1 MIRTGRVVQRDKDV
15 LKVCFSRLDACGSC
29 GMCGGGRDDAMV
41 SIRGN
46 ARVGDMVEVDMPDAQ
61 VLKVSA
67 IAYVIPLLGLLLGL
81 WLGSLLFQN
90 QEMMVFGTGI
100 LTLVLAYIGVKF
112 FDARVALHPRWQP
125 RLLRVLNPEEIQ
137 DLNRDAQ

>member
-1 MIRTGRVVQRDKDV
+1 MIRTGRVVQTDKDV

-29 GMCGGGRDDAMV
+29 GMCGGGRDDAVV
-41 SIRGN
+41 SIQGL
-46 ARVGDMVEVDMPDAQ
+46 ARVGDVVEVDMPDAQ

-90 QEMMVFGTGI
+90 QELLVFGTGI
-100 LTLVLAYIGVKF
+100 LMLALAYAGVKA
-112 FDARVALHPRWQP
+112 FDARAALHPRWQP
-125 RLLRVLNPEEIQ
+125 RLIRVLGSEETQ
-137 DLNRDAQ
+137 DPDRNGQ

>member
-1 MIRTGRVVQRDKDV
+1 
-15 LKVCFSRLDACGSC
+15 
-29 GMCGGGRDDAMV
+29 MCGGGRDDAMV
-41 SIRGN
+41 SIRGD

-90 QEMMVFGTGI
+90 QELLVFGTGI
-100 LTLVLAYIGVKF
+100 LMLALAYAGVKG
-112 FDARVALHPRWQP
+112 FDARAALHPRWQP
-125 RLLRVLNPEEIQ
+125 RLIRVLGPEETQ
-137 DLNRDAQ
+137 DPDRNGQ